1 MEAIMAKRK
10 ARNQNIKNQ
19 YRNPAY
25 LYGSAAPKREY
36 EQPVR
41 RKTQREERVYIGNK
55 RVAVNHAAYR
65 NQQKALHMNGSYVA
79 FLAVAAFISL
89 LACVNYLKL
98 QAEISNHNERITAI
112 EKQINTT
119 KAQNDSLEYSID
131 SYIDL
136 DYIYKTATQELGMV
150 PATSDQVSVY
160 ESKDNEYMKQYK
172 DIPKE

>member
-1 MEAIMAKRK
+1 MARRK
-10 ARNQNIKNQ
+10 TRNQNINKQ

-25 LYGSAAPKREY
+25 LYGTAVPKREY
-36 EQPVR
+36 EQPPR

-55 RVAVNHAAYR
+55 RVPVNHAAYR
-65 NQQKALHMNGSYVA
+65 NQQKALHMNGGYVA
-79 FLAVAAFISL
+79 FLAVAALISL
-89 LACVNYLKL
+89 LVCVNYLKL
-98 QAEISNHNERITAI
+98 QAEIAGHNESITEI

-131 SYIDL
+131 SYVDL

-160 ESKDNEYMKQYK
+160 ESKDNEYMKQYD

>member
-1 MEAIMAKRK
+1 MEAVMAKRK

-55 RVAVNHAAYR
+55 RVAVNHAA
-65 NQQKALHMNGSYVA
+65 
-79 FLAVAAFISL
+79 FISL

-98 QAEISNHNERITAI
+98 QAEISNHNESITAI